1 MLAVTFTTADGPNR
15 NQGHSTKTMRIPSGI
30 VRAVESLK
38 AIAAGTGTQR
48 DIAEILIA
56 INEGGRAERVYG
68 GVVGHDEICAA
79 RRAANTQGCRSFD
92 AQEIADLQAFIS
104 RADAVLEGRV

>member
-1 MLAVTFTTADGPNR
+1 MNKNRRGGPNR
-15 NQGHSTKTMRIPSGI
+15 NQGHSTKTMRIPSDI

-38 AIAAGTGTQR
+38 AIAVGTGTQL

-68 GVVGHDEICAA
+68 GVVGHHEICAA
-79 RRAANTQGCRSFD
+79 RRAANTQGCISDD
-92 AQEIADLQAFIS
+92 AKEIADLRAFIS

>member
-1 MLAVTFTTADGPNR
+1 MTSRTKQALAT
-15 NQGHSTKTMRIPSGI
+15 TMRIPSDI

-38 AIAAGTGTQR
+38 AIAAGTGTQL

-68 GVVGHDEICAA
+68 GVVGHHEICAA
-79 RRAANTQGCRSFD
+79 RRAANKGCISDD
-92 AQEIADLQAFIS
+92 AKEIADLRAFIS